1 MENYPHKNSKNQ
13 DSVIR
18 LVAHPRAEESLYR
31 CAAEGEKQ
39 HPKSLRE
46 RERERD
52 HYSAFPAFISLL
64 QKEKWSCRSFV
75 QFSGRTTNGDR
86 LKSGEE
92 GTEGKLQILES
103 EMILGASTNDA
114 YNFLGR
120 YSVLPPSP

>member
-46 RERERD
+46 RERERETIRP
-52 HYSAFPAFISLL
+52 FRPLFRCCKKKNGPAAPLF
-64 QKEKWSCRSFV
+64 
-75 QFSGRTTNGDR
+75 
-86 LKSGEE
+86 
-92 GTEGKLQILES
+92 
-103 EMILGASTNDA
+103 
-114 YNFLGR
+114 NFQAGQQMGID
-120 YSVLPPSP
+120 